1 MIGDFVFS
9 LEPSLCPASPFYKLE
24 EPRTISWKTCQ
35 IQTAIGG
42 KPRTFLC
49 AELSAITIEQASKT
63 DTRVRFAQLLH
74 SFIFAI
80 KLQVSQEIIFHRNS
94 SKTLFSFLDSLI

>member
-1 MIGDFVFS
+1 M
-9 LEPSLCPASPFYKLE
+9 A
-24 EPRTISWKTCQ
+24 
-35 IQTAIGG
+35 GG

-49 AELSAITIEQASKT
+49 AELSIITIEQASKT

-80 KLQVSQEIIFHRNS
+80 KLQVSSMVEFL
-94 SKTLFSFLDSLI
+94 SKSTQRIDLFSFSNSSI